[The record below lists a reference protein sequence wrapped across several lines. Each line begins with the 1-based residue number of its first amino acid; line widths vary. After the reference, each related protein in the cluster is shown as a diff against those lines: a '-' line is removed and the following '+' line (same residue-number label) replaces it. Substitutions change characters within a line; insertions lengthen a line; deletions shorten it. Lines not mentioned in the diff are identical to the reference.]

1 MQWSYYDKSS
11 QKTDHLDTNFI
22 NVFIKG
28 TLSGLRQFLANE
40 ILLKTMKNQYL
51 FHLKSSFS
59 SQDIYTF
66 VLTFSSCI
74 KTALLENKVNFK
86 TYDGTIWETN
96 SCNTKI
102 AEYTHREKAR

>member
-1 MQWSYYDKSS
+1 MILLHKSS

-40 ILLKTMKNQYL
+40 ILLKTMKNEYL

-74 KTALLENKVNFK
+74 KTALSENKVNFK